1 MSEPALVATHSVRF
15 VFFDHG
21 GTLAHIKK
29 NTPEITFEILQGLGY
44 DFSQEQVNRAIA
56 SAEAFWDEKHRPLP
70 RGQRSNFEDYYRHAL
85 QCIGVQEDLSAIAEK
100 IDSEWHD
107 RAGITIYPDTI
118 PCLEALKRRGL
129 HLGVITQNLRTAEE
143 VKRLHLAREG
153 IEQYFS
159 VVISSESA
167 GYDKPDKRLYLKA
180 TEKAGYS
187 PEEIVHVGDS
197 YELNVVGART
207 AGMRGVLLDRSGKS
221 PSYDCETIISLSA
234 VPLLVD

>member
-1 MSEPALVATHSVRF
+1 MKPNHSVRF

-29 NTPEITFEILQGLGY
+29 DTPEIPFEILQELGY

-56 SAEAFWDEKHRPLP
+56 SAEAFWDEKYHPLP
-70 RGQRSNFEDYYRHAL
+70 RGQRSNFEDYYKHAL
-85 QCIGVQEDLSAIAEK
+85 QYLGLQEHISAIAKK
-100 IDSEWHD
+100 IDLEWHD
-107 RAGITIYPDTI
+107 RAGITVYPDTI

-129 HLGVITQNLRTAEE
+129 HLGVVTQNLRTTEE

-180 TEKAGYS
+180 AEMAGYS
-187 PEEIVHVGDS
+187 PQEIMHVGDS
-197 YELNVVGART
+197 YELDVVGARS
-207 AGMRGVLLDRSGKS
+207 AGMRGVLIDRSGRS
-221 PSYDCETIISLSA
+221 PSYDCETIKSLSA